1 MRGTEEPTTVTSSPT
16 ASPSRRTRPSPATA
30 VRSPT
35 APAWTHVPLSREKNV
50 AGSAGCPAGRNE
62 TREDRGHPGDEERE
76 AHRDGRRC
84 KDHQIGETG
93 KGRKRYDRMRGDDAE
108 RGSEDRS
115 REGEDDGLRLVDSGH
130 GDGGRAE
137 T

>member
-50 AGSAGCPAGRNE
+50 AGSAARTTTGSPRTVPRLRISGLTIRAHGCPVRFC
-62 TREDRGHPGDEERE
+62 TRLSLTEYGPLP
-76 AHRDGRRC
+76 C
-84 KDHQIGETG
+84 VT
-93 KGRKRYDRMRGDDAE
+93 RYASPARMRVGTP
-108 RGSEDRS
+108 
-115 REGEDDGLRLVDSGH
+115 
-130 GDGGRAE
+130 GRAE
-137 T
+137 DRPGGPEEEGAQE